1 MEKTPLELEREKRY
15 KEFDKDKYIFVV
27 QNHESMGIMLETE
40 FENIED
46 VLHKIKL
53 DLMTMAHYGRA
64 DGEKVFIKIFLKR
77 K

>member
-15 KEFDKDKYIFVV
+15 KKLDEGKYIFVV
-27 QNHESMGIMLETE
+27 QNHEDVAMVETE
-40 FENIED
+40 FSEIEN

-53 DLMTMAHYGRA
+53 DLMTMAHYGQA
-64 DGEKVFIKIFLKR
+64 DGERFFIKIFLRR